1 MVQSIVQGKKDIICF
16 ILNSTSS
23 KARSPGKAVG
33 KPVVHFRRT
42 DDDAPSVLIVAA
54 HSHNGDDRTQGV
66 PQRYMNLV

>member
-1 MVQSIVQGKKDIICF
+1 M
-16 ILNSTSS
+16 
-23 KARSPGKAVG
+23 G